1 MSNTVIAIR
10 SSGVASNVPNPAS
23 LVYGEISINYADG
36 ILYYRTAADTL
47 GSIFVVEPAGL
58 NREIQF
64 NDSGSFGSNSD
75 FTYNKT
81 TGVLSVP
88 EINSNTTIRI
98 SDVANSAFSQANLA
112 FTKANSANSLAQ
124 AAYDKANTGTTAVYS
139 NTAPSSPTIGL
150 QWVNTDTGIK
160 YDYTDDGD
168 TFQWVELGPTS
179 VAVPVIGYTTQVVLT
194 GTTTDA
200 TEKEIFINAVSNNRI
215 VLSSNT
221 TSYYTIDVVA
231 RRTDV
236 VGESASFFVKAT
248 AANNSGTVSD
258 VGSIYEVVV
267 ARDDVGFSVDA
278 RANNTTKSINI
289 YVTGVAG
296 KTLNWKAVVTTLEV

>member
-1 MSNTVIAIR
+1 MSNTTIALR
-10 SSGVASNVPNPAS
+10 SSGATGNVPNALS
-23 LVYGEISINYADG
+23 LAYGEFALNYADG
-36 ILYYRTAADTL
+36 IIYYRTDSNTV
-47 GSIFVVEPAGL
+47 GSIFVVEPVGL

-81 TGVLSVP
+81 TGVLSVS
-88 EINSNTTIRI
+88 EIISNTTIRI
-98 SDVANSAFSQANLA
+98 LNVANSAFSQANLA
-112 FTKANSANSLAQ
+112 F
-124 AAYDKANTGTTAVYS
+124 DKANTGTSAIVYS
-139 NTAPSSPTIGL
+139 NTAPSSPTVGL
-150 QWVNTDTGIK
+150 QWVNTDTGVK
-160 YDYTDDGD
+160 YDYTNDGD
-168 TFQWVELGPTS
+168 TFQWIELGPTS

-215 VLSSNT
+215 TLSSNA

-248 AANNSGTVSD
+248 AANNTGTVSD